1 MATWL
6 AFGGVTVD
14 ILGTLGVSPEV
25 RQVLDYVL
33 LLGLLVIGI
42 EIVWRA
48 DGGERAAVRSG
59 SALRAA
65 LVTAALVA
73 LWLLWIAGAH
83 AVFWLAVFIIAL
95 PLAIGV
101 TQRSVVHVLRPP
113 GAEDAT
119 SNVPSVLTVS
129 IERGARALLIIGAVV
144 LLARA
149 WQVDFVSLTMQD
161 TLFTRLV
168 RGALSA
174 VVIALIADF
183 VWSAIK
189 TLIDRKLF
197 EAQGAGAADS
207 EDARHRARLRTLL
220 PILRNVLSIT
230 VLAVAVM
237 MALAAVG
244 IEIGPLIAGAGVV
257 GVAIGFGAQTLVK
270 DIFSGVFYLIDDAFR
285 VGEYIQSGSYKGTVE
300 SFSLRSI
307 KLRHHRGP
315 LYTVPFGELG
325 AVQNMS
331 RDWVIDK
338 LTIGLTYDTDLDR
351 VKKIVK
357 EIGKELANDP
367 EFAPHIIE
375 PLKMQGVDQF
385 GDYAIQVRMKMMTR
399 PGEQFTIR
407 RKAYA
412 LLKKAFDA
420 NGVQFAFPTVQVA
433 GNGDPQGAAA
443 RQALAGAKPP
453 VEE

>member
-1 MATWL
+1 
-6 AFGGVTVD
+6 
-14 ILGTLGVSPEV
+14 
-25 RQVLDYVL
+25 
-33 LLGLLVIGI
+33 
-42 EIVWRA
+42 
-48 DGGERAAVRSG
+48 
-59 SALRAA
+59 
-65 LVTAALVA
+65 
-73 LWLLWIAGAH
+73 
-83 AVFWLAVFIIAL
+83 VFWLGVFIIAL
-95 PLAIGV
+95 PPAIGV
-101 TQRSVVHVLRPP
+101 TQRSVAHVLRPP
-113 GAEDAT
+113 GAEDAI
-119 SNVPSVLTVS
+119 SAVPSVLTVS
-129 IERGARALLIIGAVV
+129 IERGARALLIIGAVM

-174 VVIALIADF
+174 VVIALVADF

-197 EAQGAGAADS
+197 DAQGAGAADS
-207 EDARHRARLRTLL
+207 EEARHRARLRTLL

-244 IEIGPLIAGAGVV
+244 VEIGPLIAGAGVV

-338 LTIGLTYDTDLDR
+338 LTIGLSYDTDLDK

-357 EIGKELANDP
+357 EIGKELAKDP

-420 NGVQFAFPTVQVA
+420 SGVQFAFPTVQVA
-433 GNGDPQGAAA
+433 GNSDPQAAAA
-443 RQALAGAKPP
+443 RQALAAAKPP
-453 VEE
+453 VAE